1 MGASLSTWPRLSL
14 STPTNNPAR
23 TSIVHRRGLS
33 FAPMKY
39 QNLYERLLDDV
50 RQLKADLETLAA
62 GSSLCRDAYFDA
74 ADMTKFVLE
83 KDETRTQK

>member
-1 MGASLSTWPRLSL
+1 MSATKWPHLSL

-23 TSIVHRRGLS
+23 TSIVHRRGL
-33 FAPMKY
+33 FAPMDY

-50 RQLKADLETLAA
+50 LQLKADLETLAA
-62 GSSLCRDAYFDA
+62 GSSLYRDAYFDA